1 MKWPRFGWKELRSFV
16 VLVAGC
22 AVTAFGISAF
32 HVPNRIAAGGVT
44 GLATVIYH
52 WTGWPVGIISLGLNI
67 PLFLVGFRLIGGMF
81 GIKTLLA
88 TVALSLFID
97 FFAAVPSVTDD
108 LLLASMAGGTLI
120 GIGLGL
126 VFRQD
131 STTGGTDLA
140 ARIVHQRVPF
150 ISIAQFLLAIDVVVV
165 LTAAI
170 AFNSYELGLYTVVA
184 LVVTT
189 KVIEMVTLGINF
201 AKAAHIISSNPE
213 AISKRLMEELN
224 RGVTGLDGRGLWT
237 GSRKEV
243 LVCVL
248 TARQVPK
255 LKGII
260 KEVDPDAFV
269 YISDAREVF
278 GEGFHAH
285 E

>member
-1 MKWPRFGWKELRSFV
+1 MKMPVFGWKDLRSV
-16 VLVAGC
+16 VILLVGC
-22 AVTAFGISAF
+22 AITAFGISAF

-52 WTGWPVGIISLGLNI
+52 WTGWPVGIISLVLNI
-67 PLFLVGFRLIGGMF
+67 PLFLIGFRLIGGMF

-88 TVALSLFID
+88 TLALSLFID
-97 FFAAVPSVTDD
+97 FFASVPSVTDD
-108 LLLASMAGGTLI
+108 LLLASMAGGALI

-131 STTGGTDLA
+131 ATTGGTDLA
-140 ARIVHQRVPF
+140 ARIVHQRVSF

-165 LTAAI
+165 LTATI

-189 KVIEMVTLGINF
+189 KVIEMVTLGIDF
-201 AKAAHIISSNPE
+201 AKAAHIISDHPE
-213 AISKRLMEELN
+213 IISRRLLEELN
-224 RGVTGLDGRGLWT
+224 RGVTGLEGKGMWT

-255 LKGII
+255 LKRII
-260 KEVDPDAFV
+260 REVDPDAFV
-269 YISDAREVF
+269 YISDTREVF

-285 E
+285 Q